1 MNELANSQRKTI
13 QYYSNLLEK
22 EKNPIKQYLL
32 KREIKASEKDL
43 NQLMKPKKLKL

>member
-22 EKNPIKQYLL
+22 ETNPIKNT
-32 KREIKASEKDL
+32 SS
-43 NQLMKPKKLKL
+43 